1 MRMRR
6 NRPPAKIP
14 AKAAAK
20 LPRAVRDDCAD
31 GEGWRAAAA
40 NQPRVTERMRGLLN
54 AAESAFCR
62 GGVAGAGECVSA
74 DPGWAIAWDVAQS
87 QNAEALAQQTVMMKT
102 AEIAAQPLQGL
113 DRKLKASTAEADR
126 FYERRLPFAYSEVV
140 GELGVLA
147 KKQGVKLTRGQYA
160 ESSVLTGGLG
170 ALTEVQM
177 DYGLSGDYRP
187 LVLFVNALE
196 RDKMFFL
203 INGVTLTG
211 QQSGTVGLRLRLTT
225 YLRPP
230 RGDESSEKVVVGPNG
245 DAAVDAAD
253 AAAAGGGNP
262 R

>member
-1 MRMRR
+1 MTVLTE
-6 NRPPAKIP
+6 
-14 AKAAAK
+14 K
-20 LPRAVRDDCAD
+20 LA
-31 GEGWRAAAA
+31 AAAA
-40 NQPRVTERMRGLLN
+40 NQPRLTERMRGLLN
-54 AAESAFCR
+54 LLNLHFA
-62 GGVAGAGECVSA
+62 GVALLVLVNVYLLIQA
-74 DPGWAIAWDVAQS
+74 AIAWNVAKS
-87 QNAEALAQQTVMMKT
+87 QNAEALAQQTVVMKT
-102 AEIAAQPLQGL
+102 AEIAAKPLQGL
-113 DRKLKASTAEADR
+113 DGKLKASTVEADR

-160 ESSVLTGGLG
+160 EASVLTGGLG

-211 QQSGTVGLRLRLTT
+211 QQSGTVGLRLHLTT

-230 RGDESSEKVVVGPNG
+230 KGDESSQKVVVGPNG

-253 AAAAGGGNP
+253 GATTGGGNP

>member
-1 MRMRR
+1 MTVLTE
-6 NRPPAKIP
+6 
-14 AKAAAK
+14 K
-20 LPRAVRDDCAD
+20 L
-31 GEGWRAAAA
+31 GAAAA
-40 NQPRVTERMRGLLN
+40 NQPRFTERMRGLLN
-54 AAESAFCR
+54 LLNLHFA
-62 GGVAGAGECVSA
+62 GVALLALVNVYLLIQA
-74 DPGWAIAWDVAQS
+74 AIAWNVAKS
-87 QNAEALAQQTVMMKT
+87 QNAEALAQQTVSMKT
-102 AEIAAQPLQGL
+102 AEIAAKPLQGL
-113 DRKLKASTAEADR
+113 DGKLKASTVEADR

-160 ESSVLTGGLG
+160 EASVLTGGLG

-211 QQSGTVGLRLRLTT
+211 QQSGTVGLRLHLTT

-230 RGDESSEKVVVGPNG
+230 KGDETSEKMVVAPNG
-245 DAAVDAAD
+245 DDAVDAPD
-253 AAAAGGGNP
+253 GAATGGGNP